1 MPETKRK
8 FMKIEAYKIIVY
20 DMEDST
26 RENGTQI
33 KFEEF
38 EKMFQNK
45 KAENKTKLE
54 HGLSIHELNSIN
66 KVGSK
71 YEMIFSKLDSTDY
84 PIVINDYGEITDMK
98 DNISNDKRI
107 GHITCGLY
115 DEIYNVLLLQINYNA
130 MNVTK
135 IENYIN
141 EIFIVENKIAKLVPL
156 IDDEVFRKAKK
167 GYKTKIDVS
176 MHVSK
181 DNVDEKSKNSLFF
194 KKYAEAKELNAV
206 NATFSFSM
214 GHVKKDSLEEKQAQQ
229 LLEDIEENINIIGRA
244 QVSYKQQLEEK
255 VTTADLLLQKLNS
268 KIYFDIPERG
278 TLRESAILNKMKL
291 NYEEV
296 FSKKLK
302 KYFVRT
308 TFK

>member
-167 GYKTKIDVS
+167 RI
-176 MHVSK
+176 
-181 DNVDEKSKNSLFF
+181 
-194 KKYAEAKELNAV
+194 
-206 NATFSFSM
+206 
-214 GHVKKDSLEEKQAQQ
+214 
-229 LLEDIEENINIIGRA
+229 
-244 QVSYKQQLEEK
+244 
-255 VTTADLLLQKLNS
+255 
-268 KIYFDIPERG
+268 
-278 TLRESAILNKMKL
+278 
-291 NYEEV
+291 
-296 FSKKLK
+296 
-302 KYFVRT
+302 
-308 TFK
+308 